1 VQGCVGTRVEAKPSV
16 GLPPAKR
23 VWRWVGGRIRIL
35 GIDPGSSATGFG
47 LVERQGSRIRH
58 LAHGTLRPP
67 RSAALPQRLA
77 FLHAALVSLLA
88 ERAPDCVAVERVFVA
103 ASPRAALVLGHARG
117 VVLAAA
123 AGAGLCVSEY
133 AASEVKLAV
142 TGSGSAGKP
151 QVQAM
156 VRRLLALAAA
166 PPRDAAD
173 ALAVALCHAQA
184 GPLAALL
191 QGRATRRG
199 ARRSAVHALPA
210 GQLREPGSAA
220 SPLSLPRG
228 GRLVVRRFR

>member
-1 VQGCVGTRVEAKPSV
+1 M
-16 GLPPAKR
+16 
-23 VWRWVGGRIRIL
+23 
-35 GIDPGSSATGFG
+35 ATGFG
-47 LVERQGSRIRH
+47 LVERRGSRLIH

-67 RSAALPQRLA
+67 RSAGLPQRLA
-77 FLHAALVSLLA
+77 FLHASLAALVS
-88 ERAPDCVAVERVFVA
+88 ERTPDCVAVERVFVA

-123 AGAGLCVSEY
+123 AAAGLAVSEY

-142 TGSGSAGKP
+142 TGSGAAGKP

-156 VRRLLALAAA
+156 VRRLLALAAS

-191 QGRATRRG
+191 QGRASRRG
-199 ARRSAVHALPA
+199 ARRSAAGGLP
-210 GQLREPGSAA
+210 SAA
-220 SPLSLPRG
+220 SRPVGARALLRSS
-228 GRLVVRRFR
+228 RLVVRRGP